1 MIGVGDM
8 ALRIHRMET
17 TVSTNLDAHAGA
29 HGDVYV
35 AEFQTA
41 GRGRLDHRWLAPRG
55 ENLIFSAVFD
65 VAGLEPGE
73 IATFPLVVG
82 LAVIGALNPLVPSD
96 GLALKWPNDI
106 LSGGRKLAGILCER
120 DGDKVIAGIGINVN
134 QTVFPQEIASRAT
147 SLALLSGK
155 SHEREHVLAQVLES
169 LYVRHAQW
177 RQVGFAALLPEFA
190 AIDHLAG
197 KTVSVLQTDTDP
209 VPITGLCGGIQDD
222 GTLLVGDTR
231 IYAGEAHLTAGF

>member
-1 MIGVGDM
+1 M

-55 ENLIFSAVFD
+55 ENLMFSAVFD
-65 VAGLEPGE
+65 VAGLEPVG

-82 LAVIGALNPLVPSD
+82 LAVIGALNPQVPSG

-106 LSGGRKLAGILCER
+106 LAEGHKLAGILCER
-120 DGDKVIAGIGINVN
+120 DGDKVIAGVGINVN
-134 QTVFPQEIASRAT
+134 QTVFVSEIASRAT
-147 SLALLSGK
+147 SLALLGG
-155 SHEREHVLAQVLES
+155 RPYDRDLVLERVLEN
-169 LYVRHAQW
+169 LYARHAQW
-177 RQVGFAALLPEFA
+177 RQVGFSALLPEFA

-197 KTVSVLQTDTDP
+197 KTVSVLQTDADP
-209 VPITGLCGGIQDD
+209 LPITGLCGGIQDD